1 VTIAP
6 IASGAATAVD
16 TAPGIDF
23 TKEMRDLRR
32 QVESLLADGK
42 IDEAERAMEE
52 KRQFLA
58 MNGYYIRRLNQA
70 YFAFHGSYAD
80 TAGSIDP
87 IGPKLDDLR
96 RKSASLRE
104 FVSVVRRFRSEGDL
118 DLALAGK

>member
-1 VTIAP
+1 M
-6 IASGAATAVD
+6 
-16 TAPGIDF
+16 
-23 TKEMRDLRR
+23 EMRHLRR

-58 MNGYYIRRLNQA
+58 ANGYYIRRLNQA

-80 TAGSIDP
+80 SAGSIDP

-96 RKSASLRE
+96 KKSATLRA
-104 FVSVVRRFRSEGDL
+104 FVSVVRGFSSEGDL
-118 DLALAGK
+118 DRALRATD